1 MRLKYIKYILVKCF
15 PSGFLDYAGF
25 YFFNLIFSLIF
36 MTNVPFLSQIV
47 SNTYSTSYILF
58 IPKDEENFEEKKDL
72 IFSDLSLN
80 VNIISVNQIQEKE
93 LLEKLR
99 KKIRLEKSEEK
110 LVPEV
115 FEITIKKYKYLK
127 LEKESSKLD
136 NIIQGTKII
145 EKSRGLQGF
154 NSKNYFSLFTSFFLF
169 AATLIVL
176 QVDYIRKLKKYLEK
190 SRLFGV
196 KDKDI
201 IFNVVAG
208 YLVFQLLGLF
218 TGYAM
223 IYFLENLYTT
233 DTVITREYLFSII
246 IFFIVQNL
254 AGSFNLVL
262 NIKYSLRKFL

>member
-1 MRLKYIKYILVKCF
+1 MI
-15 PSGFLDYAGF
+15 
-25 YFFNLIFSLIF
+25 
-36 MTNVPFLSQIV
+36 
-47 SNTYSTSYILF
+47 
-58 IPKDEENFEEKKDL
+58 
-72 IFSDLSLN
+72 
-80 VNIISVNQIQEKE
+80 
-93 LLEKLR
+93 
-99 KKIRLEKSEEK
+99 
-110 LVPEV
+110 PEV

-145 EKSRGLQGF
+145 EKSKGLQGF
-154 NSKNYFSLFTSFFLF
+154 NSKNYFLYLSFFLF
-169 AATLIVL
+169 LATLIVL
-176 QVDYIRKLKKYLEK
+176 QLDYIRKLKKYLEK

-233 DTVITREYLFSII
+233 DTVITRDHLFSII
-246 IFFIVQNL
+246 IFSIIQNL